1 MVQLFFTF
9 ENSVSP
15 PTEIVT
21 SSNRTNANNFD
32 NFSEFSTPF
41 RYIDTII

>member
-21 SSNRTNANNFD
+21 SSKRTYVNNFD
-32 NFSEFSTPF
+32 NFSEFSTF
-41 RYIDTII
+41 F

>member
-15 PTEIVT
+15 PTEIMT
-21 SSNRTNANNFD
+21 SSNRTNVNNFD
-32 NFSEFSTPF
+32 NFSKFSTLF
-41 RYIDTII
+41 